1 MNHGLTFWRGLL
13 GWIVTVL
20 GGTLPDP
27 EAERDDLD
35 NGVAIDPHG

>member
-1 MNHGLTFWRGLL
+1 MNQGLTFWRGLL

-27 EAERDDLD
+27 EAPFDRPQL
-35 NGVAIDPHG
+35 GGTVDPDG